1 MTLTRTRFKPRGVL
15 EGCAVAADYV
25 DAAVPAATAPQASSS
40 SRNTPEPPMVRSLK
54 LGTGSPGTSK
64 LTPENAYS

>member
-1 MTLTRTRFKPRGVL
+1 MTLTRTRSKPRSVF

-25 DAAVPAATAPQASSS
+25 DAAVPAATAPRAS